1 MRKAEL
7 DQITLEA
14 VTKPLQKNT
23 GLTVI
28 VKRFFTD
35 VNGTIVAKSLVPL
48 SMQVDYPFWMF
59 GQFDKSG
66 GYKIGNVIAPPNINT
81 PYLGSFVIGLDMPY
95 LFGTGLNTIQ
105 RQTTIGDVVHV
116 FTDNIDAPNYY
127 AFIVQTSESASISSI
142 YFNAIE
148 AEKNKIHINGINMFV
163 YSNGQPSL
171 QFAKN
176 VNLTRIDSLGA
187 YVNHPETFLA
197 FDQVDNKQ
205 AYFITVPL
213 KMAVDQ
219 YNLVSSYIDF
229 SADQIQ
235 FAFKILKN
243 TLKV

>member
-1 MRKAEL
+1 MTKDFEKEILQR
-7 DQITLEA
+7 
-14 VTKPLQKNT
+14 VTKPLQKNV

-35 VNGTIVAKSLVPL
+35 VNGTLVDKSLVPIA
-48 SMQVDYPFWMF
+48 MQVDYPFWMF

-66 GYKIGNVIAPPNINT
+66 GYKIGNQIAPPNFAT

-95 LFGTGLNTIQ
+95 LFATGVNTIQ

-116 FTDNIDAPNYY
+116 FVDDLNAPSYY
-127 AFIVQTSESASISSI
+127 AFIVQTSESAAVSSI

-148 AEKNKIHINGINMFV
+148 SEDKKIHIRGINMFV
-163 YSNGQPSL
+163 YSDGQPSL

-176 VNLTRIDSLGA
+176 VNLTRIDLLGS

-213 KMAVDQ
+213 VMTVDQ

-229 SADQIQ
+229 SADQVQ
-235 FAFKILKN
+235 FAFKLLKN
-243 TLKV
+243 TIKV